1 MGKIV
6 AIGGGENGRGEHPY
20 ETGPF
25 DREIVRLTGKDD
37 PNFLFIGLA
46 NSFADSYYA
55 TMCDIFHGRLGC
67 THTDHL
73 TEADLRD
80 PDTLRRKMEWADFI
94 YVGGGNTLRLMT
106 LLRRYGGDRLLDE
119 AYKRGT
125 VLSGVS
131 AGGICWCSCGN
142 SDSRKFTS
150 GSDQL
155 IKVTGLGYLPVL
167 FCPHYDAEPLRQ
179 TDLPRTDAPGPWHA
193 CHRSGQ
199 RRCPGS
205 GGRAVAAAH
214 LPARCPGAEVLLEG
228 WHLAPATPA
237 GRRSVP
243 SDGRAAHPEHRPGH
257 PRLTLHIIKGMN

>member
-80 PDTLRRKMEWADFI
+80 PDTLAPEDGMGGLHLCGRRQHPAPD
-94 YVGGGNTLRLMT
+94 
-106 LLRRYGGDRLLDE
+106 
-119 AYKRGT
+119 
-125 VLSGVS
+125 
-131 AGGICWCSCGN
+131 
-142 SDSRKFTS
+142 
-150 GSDQL
+150 
-155 IKVTGLGYLPVL
+155 
-167 FCPHYDAEPLRQ
+167 DA
-179 TDLPRTDAPGPWHA
+179 
-193 CHRSGQ
+193 
-199 RRCPGS
+199 
-205 GGRAVAAAH
+205 
-214 LPARCPGAEVLLEG
+214 
-228 WHLAPATPA
+228 APALWRRPPA
-237 GRRSVP
+237 GRGIQAGALCSAV
-243 SDGRAAHPEHRPGH
+243 
-257 PRLTLHIIKGMN
+257 

>member
-106 LLRRYGGDRLLDE
+106 LLRRCGGDRLLDE

-179 TDLPRTDAPGPWHA
+179 TDLPRMMRRVHGMPAIALDNGAALEVVDGQWRLLTSLPGARGQKCFWKDGTWH
-193 CHRSGQ
+193 Q
-199 RRCPGS
+199 QL
-205 GGRAVAAAH
+205 
-214 LPARCPGAEVLLEG
+214 LPADGVFRPLKELLTRN
-228 WHLAPATPA
+228 ADPDFPA
-237 GRRSVP
+237 
-243 SDGRAAHPEHRPGH
+243 
-257 PRLTLHIIKGMN
+257 

>member
-1 MGKIV
+1 MGKIL

-106 LLRRYGGDRLLDE
+106 LLRRCGGDRLLDE
-119 AYKRGT
+119 AYERGT

-179 TDLPRTDAPGPWHA
+179 TDLPRMM
-193 CHRSGQ
+193 
-199 RRCPGS
+199 RRVHGMP
-205 GGRAVAAAH
+205 AVALDNGA
-214 LPARCPGAEVLLEG
+214 ARCV
-228 WHLAPATPA
+228 
-237 GRRSVP
+237 
-243 SDGRAAHPEHRPGH
+243 
-257 PRLTLHIIKGMN
+257 